1 MHDNS
6 EQIVS
11 YLSQYKE
18 ETPFWIENY
27 TEGKNVSFIDIMS
40 SRIGYYPGSGYD
52 GMLMEI
58 GNRSHTIHSF
68 LYVDYLLTKHDLIEH
83 LEKPNSVYGYH
94 SIGRIEW
101 KEEDILPNGPQVMNL
116 SKCPRMNP
124 LAFQPEKPYCFTE
137 ILERDSDK
145 DDYWG
150 SKRFAITF
158 LCADAIAAYHQL
170 FFGEYKKAPWLV
182 LLQDHAFGCN
192 YDKFGR
198 GGLLDEI
205 IKNSHIKPEYVLCAD
220 NTHIW
225 DGYAKVEGIP
235 SISGGMHQNSR
246 SLYKADEIL

>member
-1 MHDNS
+1 M
-6 EQIVS
+6 
-11 YLSQYKE
+11 
-18 ETPFWIENY
+18 IEPIHI
-27 TEGKNVSFIDIMS
+27 EFAAGKPLFC
-40 SRIGYYPGSGYD
+40 
-52 GMLMEI
+52 
-58 GNRSHTIHSF
+58 
-68 LYVDYLLTKHDLIEH
+68 
-83 LEKPNSVYGYH
+83 
-94 SIGRIEW
+94 IGRIEW

-124 LAFQPEKPYCFTE
+124 LAFKPEKPYCFTE

-158 LCADAIAAYHQL
+158 LCADGIAAYHQL

-235 SISGGMHQNSR
+235 SISGGMYQNSR

>member
-6 EQIVS
+6 EQLVS

-18 ETPFWIENY
+18 EAPFWLENY
-27 TEGKNVSFIDIMS
+27 TEGKDVSFLDIMS

-52 GMLMEI
+52 GMLIEI
-58 GNRSHTIHSF
+58 CNRSQTIHSF
-68 LYVDYLLTKHDLIEH
+68 LYVDYLLAKQDLIKH
-83 LEKPNSVYGYH
+83 LAKPDSISGYH

-101 KEEDILPNGPQVMNL
+101 QEKDIIPNGQHDINL
-116 SKCPRMNP
+116 SKCPHKNTLIFR
-124 LAFQPEKPYCFTE
+124 PEKPYCFTE

-150 SKRFAITF
+150 SRRFAITF
-158 LCADAIAAYHQL
+158 LCADAIATYHQL

-220 NTHIW
+220 DTLIW

-235 SISGGMHQNSR
+235 SISGGMHYNSR